1 MNGHPQFDEDFEL
14 YALGA
19 LEGEEREAVE
29 LHARGC
35 ADCARKVE
43 EARGR
48 MAVLALAAPSQVPP
62 RAVRDRLL
70 RRVGATPT
78 TQAATRREAF
88 RRWMVPVLALT
99 SLVLAIAFGVLTNQN
114 RTLTRRVTE
123 LEAARQQQE
132 ADTARAR
139 AVLDL
144 LTAPDTIKVA
154 LVAGEVRPLPQ
165 GKAFYHPSK
174 GLLFYANNLPS
185 LPTNLTYQLWLVPA
199 QGNPISAGIFET
211 DAKGNG
217 SVVLPSLPPGV
228 AAKAFAVTVEPAGGM
243 PQPTGKKVLIGVV
256 S

>member
-1 MNGHPQFDEDFEL
+1 MNEHPRFDEDFEL
-14 YALGA
+14 YTLGA
-19 LEGEEREAVE
+19 LEGEGREALE
-29 LHARGC
+29 LHLRSC
-35 ADCARKVE
+35 VDCARKAE
-43 EARGR
+43 EAWGR
-48 MAVLALAAPSQVPP
+48 MTVLALAAPPQIPP
-62 RAVRDRLL
+62 RAVRDRLM
-70 RRVGATPT
+70 RQVAARQAP
-78 TQAATRREAF
+78 QAASRPGVF
-88 RRWMVPVLALT
+88 WRWAVPALALT
-99 SLVLAIAFGVLTNQN
+99 LVVLAIALGIVKNQN

-123 LEAARQQQE
+123 LESARQQQE

-144 LTAPDTIKVA
+144 LTAADTIKVA
-154 LVAGEVRPLPQ
+154 LVAGEARPLPQ

-185 LPTNLTYQLWLVPA
+185 LPANLTYQLWLVPA